1 MLSAGAGPG
10 LRIRVVVTDQDVSSD
25 SQGSSPDEETIELQ
39 QFLKLASVV
48 QSGGEA
54 KQRIRSGDIRVNG
67 VVETRRGRKL
77 RSGDRVEVDGE
88 EYVIQTD
95 SDPPPDVAHV
105 AT

>member
-1 MLSAGAGPG
+1 LAQGWGKG
-10 LRIRVVVTDQDVSSD
+10 LFVVADQDVSSD
-25 SQGSSPDEETIELQ
+25 SQGTSPDEETIELQ

-88 EYVIQTD
+88 EYVIETD
-95 SDPPPDVAHV
+95 SDPPQNRP
-105 AT
+105 

>member
-1 MLSAGAGPG
+1 VA
-10 LRIRVVVTDQDVSSD
+10 DQDVSSD
-25 SQGSSPDEETIELQ
+25 SQGISPDEETIELQ

-67 VVETRRGRKL
+67 MVETRRGRKL

-88 EYVIQTD
+88 EYVIETD
-95 SDPPPDVAHV
+95 SDPPQNSL
-105 AT
+105 